1 MLTYELIDNQKEDWV
16 VFVHGIGGSTR
27 TWGKQIDAFSEH
39 YNLLLLDLPGH
50 GLNADNIIK
59 KVDSEKLHTG
69 IKDTMDFLNIEC
81 AHFVGLSLGTI
92 VIANFAVH
100 HPEYVKSIILGGAS
114 LKVSGL
120 YKGAVILADKI
131 KHFVPYKFL
140 YKFFAWF
147 LMPRKNHKKSRKIF
161 LREVVKLN
169 KKTMFAWIEYLQFT
183 LSPENILARLDEV
196 KKNILII
203 SGDEDHCFLRD
214 AKALVDKMK
223 SVEIN
228 IIEKCGHVCS
238 IEKSSIFNHM
248 ALDFLKV

>member
-1 MLTYELIDNQKEDWV
+1 MLTYELIDNKKEDWV

-59 KVDSEKLHTG
+59 KVDSAKLHTG
-69 IKDTMDFLNIEC
+69 IKDTMDFLNIKC

-92 VIANFAVH
+92 VIANFSVR

>member
-1 MLTYELIDNQKEDWV
+1 MLTYELIDNKKEDWV

>member
-1 MLTYELIDNQKEDWV
+1 MLTYELIDNKKEDWV

-59 KVDSEKLHTG
+59 KVDSAKLHTG

-114 LKVSGL
+114 LKVRGL

-203 SGDEDHCFLRD
+203 SGDEDHCFLKD

>member
-203 SGDEDHCFLRD
+203 SGDEDHCFLKD

>member
-1 MLTYELIDNQKEDWV
+1 MLTYELIDNKKEDWV

-27 TWGKQIDAFSEH
+27 TCGKQIDAFSEH

-69 IKDTMDFLNIEC
+69 IKDTMDFLNIKY

-147 LMPRKNHKKSRKIF
+147 LMPKKNHKKSRKIF

-183 LSPENILARLDEV
+183 LSPENILAKLDEV